1 MVYLDLSSCSLAS
14 LSHYRAAIS
23 LLRKLRQIDISQNSI
38 TSLRFIRG
46 LPSLE
51 TINCSNNNLQ
61 VLDGLEDCPQLSGI
75 IAADNQIA
83 TVGDLRT
90 LSSLRSLDLRGNALT
105 SIAALPHHLP
115 AALSSLDVANNELGN
130 LSDLRY
136 VSSLME
142 LRRLDLRANPLTS
155 MALMQVFDGL
165 LFCVHKFHTRTQLQT
180 RTYTRNERVAYCL
193 VHTHA
198 CTHTC
203 ASMYAWYMYAFNILW
218 LKPQGHIAEDMYYV
232 I

>member
-46 LPSLE
+46 LSSLE

-61 VLDGLEDCPQLSGI
+61 VLDGLEDCPQLCGI

-155 MALMQVFDGL
+155 MALMQVFDVL
-165 LFCVHKFHTRTQLQT
+165 LLVL
-180 RTYTRNERVAYCL
+180 YTHIHA
-193 VHTHA
+193 HTHVLL
-198 CTHTC
+198 CMHGVC
-203 ASMYAWYMYAFNILW
+203 M
-218 LKPQGHIAEDMYYV
+218 P
-232 I
+232 

>member
-1 MVYLDLSSCSLAS
+1 M
-14 LSHYRAAIS
+14 
-23 LLRKLRQIDISQNSI
+23 
-38 TSLRFIRG
+38 
-46 LPSLE
+46 
-51 TINCSNNNLQ
+51 
-61 VLDGLEDCPQLSGI
+61 LDGLEDCPQLCGI

-115 AALSSLDVANNELGN
+115 AALSSLDVANNELSN

-155 MALMQVFDGL
+155 MALMQVFDVL
-165 LFCVHKFHTRTQLQT
+165 LLVL
-180 RTYTRNERVAYCL
+180 YT
-193 VHTHA
+193 HMHA
-198 CTHTC
+198 HTC
-203 ASMYAWYMYAFNILW
+203 ASMYEWRLYAFNILW